1 MVYNHVVIVAT
12 ASICLD
18 FRTWTWFHVGA
29 VAFSIGLW
37 FLFNLVYS
45 VVHVTPIDNMYGNA
59 TMVFRFV
66 LIMFSLVCFAKE
78 AFVNFDFFLFEK
90 L

>member
-29 VAFSIGLW
+29 VAFSIALW

-66 LIMFSLVCFAKE
+66 LIMFSLVCFCKRSVCK
-78 AFVNFDFFLFEK
+78 F
-90 L
+90 